1 MVFKDF
7 HDFKNENMQL
17 TIHGERLISEVQRDF
32 TNTYPYLKIEFFRN
46 GSIQQH
52 QCTAQQKLAQHF
64 KLKDSWNYKK
74 DKGTLHVRD
83 SMTVQELENAFMD
96 EFGLTAQVF
105 RKSGNIWLETTITDN
120 WTLKQQSDHGKEI
133 SSPSKTLYQT
143 RNNDYGLN
151 RDAD

>member
-1 MVFKDF
+1 
-7 HDFKNENMQL
+7 MQL
-17 TIHGERLISEVQRDF
+17 TIDGERLISELQRDF

-46 GSIQQH
+46 SSVRH
-52 QCTAQQKLAQHF
+52 HHCDAQQKLDRHV

-83 SMTVQELENAFMD
+83 SMTVIELEAAFMD

-133 SSPSKTLYQT
+133 SSPSKTPYQA
-143 RNNDYGLN
+143 NNDYELN
-151 RDAD
+151 READ